1 MIGIHAEPLIVV
13 LGAPND
19 AMGALL
25 SVAMSRLETA
35 VRVHRDH
42 PSSPILPTG
51 GYGAHFNT
59 SSEPHFSNMAREL
72 VSRGVDQASILRGVL
87 SANTVEDAVGSC
99 ERARALGVTKLVVV
113 TSDFHGD
120 RASLLFD
127 REGSDLEIKFCLADS
142 DFLDPDLLRRHEAH
156 ERSAIERLLI

>member
-1 MIGIHAEPLIVV
+1 MIGNQAESLIVV

-25 SVAMSRLETA
+25 PVAMSRMETA
-35 VRVHRDH
+35 VRVHQDH
-42 PSSPILPTG
+42 PSSPILTTG
-51 GYGAHFNT
+51 GFGAHFNT
-59 SSEPHFSNMAREL
+59 SPEPHFSHMAREL
-72 VSRGVDQASILRGVL
+72 VSRGVDQSSILPGVP

-120 RASLLFD
+120 RARLLFD
-127 REGSDLEIKFCLADS
+127 REGSDLNIEFCLADS
-142 DFLDPDLLRRHEAH
+142 DGLEPDLRRRHEAH
-156 ERSAIERLLI
+156 ERSAIERLRI